1 MSKYELYTVQ
11 LITTCSNC
19 YILVDT
25 PSRAA
30 AVIDPGC
37 NPDKIM
43 EAIKVANAVVKLII
57 DMVIGIISAPMSRF
71 SSRLVQRF

>member
-1 MSKYELYTVQ
+1 MSKYELHTVQ

-19 YILVDT
+19 YILVDAS
-25 PSRAA
+25 SRAA

-43 EAIKVANAVVKLII
+43 EAIEEAKADVKLII
-57 DMVIGIISAPMSRF
+57 DTHGHWDHIGANAY
-71 SSRLVQRF
+71 